1 MGIKNGIHKY
11 NQQNYNITFYGS
23 IVGLAIYVMSCG
35 FAVVQLGSTWET
47 YPFDDGNIMGPK
59 LGYS

>member
-1 MGIKNGIHKY
+1 
-11 NQQNYNITFYGS
+11 
-23 IVGLAIYVMSCG
+23 MSCG